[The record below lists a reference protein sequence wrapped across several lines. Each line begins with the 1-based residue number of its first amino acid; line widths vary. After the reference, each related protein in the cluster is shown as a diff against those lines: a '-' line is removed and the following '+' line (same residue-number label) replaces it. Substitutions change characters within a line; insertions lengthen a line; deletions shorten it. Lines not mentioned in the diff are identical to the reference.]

1 MILIDASTA
10 TPPSFKR
17 TWFISLAAS
26 LYHKAHSRVFPSNSN
41 SNGRTEPSEGDEG
54 ESTGVE
60 TESDM
65 LDSDVPSETNGGART
80 SAVKATGANGNGN
93 GKKRKN
99 KRR

>member
-17 TWFISLAAS
+17 TWFISLATS
-26 LYHKAHSRVFPSNSN
+26 LYHKAYSRFFPPNSKPN
-41 SNGRTEPSEGDEG
+41 EPSEGDEG

-65 LDSDVPSETNGGART
+65 LDSDVPEARA
-80 SAVKATGANGNGN
+80 SAVKVAGNGNGNGNGN

-99 KRR
+99 KKR

>member
-17 TWFISLAAS
+17 TWFISLATS
-26 LYHKAHSRVFPSNSN
+26 LYHKAYSRLFPPNPK
-41 SNGRTEPSEGDEG
+41 SNGRAEPSEGDEG

-65 LDSDVPSETNGGART
+65 LDSDVPETNGGARA
-80 SAVKATGANGNGN
+80 SAVKVAGNGNGN